1 MHVTILH
8 NAATDEQGRPMGFH
22 DGYLPHHELKRV
34 FAFTLEREGHP
45 ADDTYVLG
53 NVYHLFNV
61 GDDPEWGEPSPIAVA
76 YRAKRLRS
84 LSVGDVV
91 ILDGRAYQC
100 DHSGWS
106 RLADDQPATP
116 EQVQAHIDRYNEA
129 VRAAGTW

>member
-1 MHVTILH
+1 MHITILH
-8 NAATDEQGRPMGFH
+8 NVTQDEHGRNVGFC
-22 DGYLPHHELKRV
+22 DGYLPDHQLARV
-34 FAFTLEREGHP
+34 FAFSLAGEGHP
-45 ADDTYVLG
+45 FDDPGVLS
-53 NVYHLFNV
+53 NVYFLFNV
-61 GDDPEWGEPSPIAVA
+61 GDDPDFGDPSPLSVA
-76 YRAKRLRS
+76 YRNKGLRS